1 MKRNVLDIP
10 KVRKGD
16 FVKATLS
23 IDGELSF
30 INATTIL
37 SDVQNHIL
45 EFDQLNIQASLAHI
59 DLTGIQ
65 ILYSIK
71 KSCALNQKDVIFNIK
86 MNEELTQLI
95 LRSGFKE
102 LFELQ
107 SK

>member
-10 KVRKGD
+10 KVKKGD

-30 INATTIL
+30 INASSIL
-37 SDVQNHIL
+37 GDIQTHMH
-45 EFDQLNIQASLAHI
+45 EFDQLNVQASLAHI

-71 KSCALNQKDVIFNIK
+71 KSCTLNQKNVVFNIK
-86 MNEELTQLI
+86 MNEELTQLV

-102 LFELQ
+102 LFEIQ
-107 SK
+107 TK

>member
-1 MKRNVLDIP
+1 MKRNVLEIP
-10 KVRKGD
+10 KVKKGD

-23 IDGELSF
+23 VDGELSF
-30 INATTIL
+30 INASSIL
-37 SDVQNHIL
+37 GDIQSHMH

-71 KSCALNQKDVIFNIK
+71 KSCVLNQKNVIFNIK
-86 MNEELTQLI
+86 MNEELTQLV

-102 LFELQ
+102 LFEVQ
-107 SK
+107 TK

>member
-1 MKRNVLDIP
+1 MKKNVLDIP
-10 KVRKGD
+10 KDKKGD
-16 FVKATLS
+16 FIKATLS

-30 INATTIL
+30 INAASIL
-37 SDVQNHIL
+37 GDIQSHIH

-71 KSCALNQKDVIFNIK
+71 KSCSQNQKNVHFNIK

-102 LFELQ
+102 LFEIPT
-107 SK
+107 K